1 MHCRRS
7 GNLKGVEATHLA
19 PLLDHFDGEGL
30 LPLVRV
36 SEDGDDVP
44 HAVEKALG
52 SGGVDLAVIKDESGA
67 GDGDDLAILAR
78 DLDFLHDDVLES
90 NDATDK
96 VGDGV
101 GAVDGLVDGLLVLEG
116 SAVDGAVEA
125 AGLKI
130 GGHVNG

>member
-7 GNLKGVEATHLA
+7 GNLKGVEATHLGA
-19 PLLDHFDGEGL
+19 LLDHLDGEGP

-44 HAVEKALG
+44 HAVEQALRG
-52 SGGVDLAVIKDESGA
+52 GGVDLAVIEDESGA
-67 GDGDDLAILAR
+67 GDGDDLIVLAR
-78 DLDFLHDDVLES
+78 DLDFLNDDVLEAD
-90 NDATDK
+90 DASDK

-101 GAVDGLVDGLLVLEG
+101 GAIDGLVDGLLVLEG
-116 SAVDGAVEA
+116 GALDGAVEA
-125 AGLKI
+125 AGLKV

>member
-7 GNLKGVEATHLA
+7 GNLKGVEAAHLGT
-19 PLLDHFDGEGL
+19 LLNHLDGEGL

-44 HAVEKALG
+44 HAVEQALRG
-52 SGGVDLAVIKDESGA
+52 GGVDLAVVEDESGA
-67 GDGDDLAILAR
+67 GDGDDLIVLAR
-78 DLDFLHDDVLES
+78 DLDFLDDDVLES
-90 NDATDK
+90 NDAADK

-116 SAVDGAVEA
+116 GALDGAVEA
-125 AGLKI
+125 AGLEI

>member
-7 GNLKGVEATHLA
+7 GNLKGVEAAHLA
-19 PLLDHFDGEGL
+19 TLLDHLDGEGL

-36 SEDGDDVP
+36 SEDGNDVP
-44 HAVEKALG
+44 HAVEETLRG
-52 SGGVDLAVIKDESGA
+52 GGVDLAVVEDESGA
-67 GDGDDLAILAR
+67 GDGDDLAVLAR
-78 DLDFLHDDVLES
+78 DLDFLDDDVLEAD
-90 NDATDK
+90 DAADE

-116 SAVDGAVEA
+116 SALDSAVEA
-125 AGLKI
+125 AGLKV